1 MWKWEPIRLAWSR
14 DSLHFRWVVRSA
26 LLRSLTTIC
35 GFVCFFFSHSLFT
48 FAYIRPYPF
57 KSKILGVAHWGWD
70 SRMRSTCKGIHYEW
84 ISWRDYWRVS
94 LPSDLPCKYLVPI
107 ISTRLFDELA
117 EQHTINCGLSFSSP
131 LHIELHCAIFKAQ
144 SARNVPGEAATE
156 LT

>member
-1 MWKWEPIRLAWSR
+1 MNEFLGAITEGYP
-14 DSLHFRWVVRSA
+14 SLRTFRA
-26 LLRSLTTIC
+26 
-35 GFVCFFFSHSLFT
+35 
-48 FAYIRPYPF
+48 
-57 KSKILGVAHWGWD
+57 
-70 SRMRSTCKGIHYEW
+70 
-84 ISWRDYWRVS
+84 
-94 LPSDLPCKYLVPI
+94 KYLVPI